1 MKLTTAM
8 LCAAIIAAAGVLSA
22 QGQEKAGLRQVMGPN
37 FQNMN
42 DMLVHIL
49 VDENYGAVSEDAKR
63 IVKHAQL
70 IRKVG
75 PSKDMPDVSYFKN
88 FANFLEAHATSLGIV
103 ADTIQMEARAKA
115 ERSVHLRP
123 QAAMHFGQIVT
134 MCVSCHNRYRQRSP
148 LRK

>member
-8 LCAAIIAAAGVLSA
+8 LCVAIIAAAGVLSA

-37 FQNMN
+37 FENMN
-42 DMLVHIL
+42 DMLLHIL
-49 VDENYGAVSEDAKR
+49 VDEDYGTVSEDAKR

-88 FANFLEAHATSLGIV
+88 YANFLEAHSTGLGIV
-103 ADTIQMEARAKA
+103 AETIQAEERLGA
-115 ERSVHLRP
+115 ERSAYLRP
-123 QAAMHFGQIVT
+123 EAAMHFGQIVT